1 MLYTVHLKS
10 LSDKC
15 VVFLMYVYVRGTNMY
30 TMWYERASRYEKML
44 VRKTWLPV
52 EVKEKNMLSSDV

>member
-15 VVFLMYVYVRGTNMY
+15 VVFRMYVYVRGTNMY
-30 TMWYERASRYEKML
+30 TMWYERVSRWYENGWYNLK
-44 VRKTWLPV
+44 
-52 EVKEKNMLSSDV
+52 DVAKVYLGGT